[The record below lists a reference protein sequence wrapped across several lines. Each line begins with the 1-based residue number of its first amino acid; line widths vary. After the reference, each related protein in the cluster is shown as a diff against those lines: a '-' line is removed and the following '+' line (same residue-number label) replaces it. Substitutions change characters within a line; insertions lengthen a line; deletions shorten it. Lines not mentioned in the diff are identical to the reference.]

1 MPSDR
6 ITPRQHRARRREVRA
21 RPTGAILALGALLA
35 AGAASAATDPG
46 PRGGAATAGDPL
58 PGLTAAERAFFDAGL
73 ADFTTVSSVQG
84 AARVPNTEAGLGP
97 RFNLDSCAGC
107 HAHPAVGGTSPAA
120 NPQVAVATLQG
131 ANNRVPWFV
140 APNGPVREARFKRNA
155 DGSRDGG
162 VTDLFVISG
171 RADAPGCNIAQ
182 PGFGVAGDPVSGQ
195 GGNPN
200 LIFRIPTPTF
210 GGGLVE
216 AIPERSIVAN
226 KNAQAIHK
234 LLLGISGHENRNG
247 NDGTIA
253 RFGWKAQN
261 KSLLLFSAE
270 AYNVEQG
277 ITNEIFSNEREENA
291 ACQFNGLPEDLS
303 SFVSDTEEAHS
314 GITKFAAFM
323 RFLAPP
329 APGPQT
335 ASTVNGRALF
345 ESVGCALCH
354 TPTLTTGKAASAA
367 LSQKPV
373 NLFSDLLLH
382 DMGTG
387 LADDIVQGAAG
398 PREFRTAPLWGLG
411 QRLFFLHDGR
421 TGDLVTAIA
430 AHASPGSEANG
441 AVKLFNALG
450 DRQKQ
455 DVLNFLRS
463 L

>member
-1 MPSDR
+1 MRESRTGLRLFVLVSLLVGVVAGGAAAQLVARDR
-6 ITPRQHRARRREVRA
+6 GVRA
-21 RPTGAILALGALLA
+21 GA
-35 AGAASAATDPG
+35 AGAGGPLTGLSAPQLALF
-46 PRGGAATAGDPL
+46 TAGS
-58 PGLTAAERAFFDAGL
+58 
-73 ADFTTVSSVQG
+73 ADFQEVDGVG
-84 AARVPNTEAGLGP
+84 EGLGP

-107 HAHPAVGGTSPAA
+107 HTQPAVGGSSPPT
-120 NPQVAVATLQG
+120 NPQIAVATAFG
-131 ANNRVPWFV
+131 ARNTVPSFL
-140 APNGPVREARFKRNA
+140 AIDGPVREVRFKRNA
-155 DGSRDGG
+155 DGTPDGG
-162 VTDLFVISG
+162 VHALFVISG
-171 RADAPGCNIAQ
+171 RRDAGGDASGCAITQ
-182 PGFGVAGDPVSGQ
+182 PNFERHYAAGNVS
-195 GGNPN
+195 
-200 LIFRIPTPTF
+200 FRIPTPVF
-210 GGGLVE
+210 GAGLIE
-216 AIPERSIVAN
+216 QIPDAAILAN
-226 KNAQAIHK
+226 RDANATAK
-234 LLLGISGHENRNG
+234 AALGIAGRPNRIRITGEPNNNG